1 MSNKLELIVKHLNPL
16 RDMEDVH
23 YVNIRRKHSDIPT
36 KLKDII
42 YNTSQTL
49 HILKNISRGGLTG
62 SLAGIIA
69 YNFNDISLRDSTLF
83 RRRISGRVNKK
94 IDIQVYNHLPAKI
107 KKEIKLK
114 GKVLYKNEN

>member
-1 MSNKLELIVKHLNPL
+1 
-16 RDMEDVH
+16 MEDVH
-23 YVNIRRKHSDIPT
+23 YVNIREKHSDIPT

-69 YNFNDISLRDSTLF
+69 YNFNDISLRENIEIGCYMGMLF
-83 RRRISGRVNKK
+83 DQGQGVIRHLYEYSKAQTISEE
-94 IDIQVYNHLPAKI
+94 D
-107 KKEIKLK
+107 
-114 GKVLYKNEN
+114 NE